1 MRGATFAP
9 CGCGAA
15 GNRTAALPR
24 GPAMRPAPR
33 AFPGAALACAPPA
46 PSWRRFGCPEPR
58 LRGRVVANG
67 VTGRRPVQGAARRRI
82 ASPGACP
89 CRSAGSVPVPSAGPV
104 IRQGP
109 AGRVPVVWV
118 PEMWVLEV
126 WVPGGGSGPI
136 FGGRPRITADG
147 CASTRPRP
155 LAPPPLAAPRHA
167 ARHAPAACGSWRWRA
182 LPAPHPSA
190 AAPLLS
196 RTGGGAGLMAAV
208 MYAQSLPSTTPRV
221 GAGPVPARP
230 RGGKL
235 ARGGCG
241 RPRAVLSMSPFT
253 ASRTIARRTIE
264 LSLHPPADGCR

>member
-15 GNRTAALPR
+15 GNRSAAVPR
-24 GPAMRPAPR
+24 GSSMRRAPR

-196 RTGGGAGLMAAV
+196 RTGGGAG
-208 MYAQSLPSTTPRV
+208 
-221 GAGPVPARP
+221 PVPARL

-241 RPRAVLSMSPFT
+241 RPRAVLSMSP
-253 ASRTIARRTIE
+253 S
-264 LSLHPPADGCR
+264 PPAGPLPAGPSSCLSTRLPTGVGDLRRKCAVRPCGPGTAG